1 MKALVVAALA
11 LVGCAQAQSPAAI
24 PDASDDERLPPTAM
38 REAGAEGTSQRYLA
52 LGDSFTIGTG
62 TTPDRSMPARLTSRW
77 QAAGC
82 AVVLK
87 NLGVNGYTADDLIA
101 DELPQ
106 VKAFAPTRVTLA
118 IGANDIVQGHTPDEY
133 RARVRSILAA
143 IVSDGV
149 TPPRIFALPQ
159 PEWSRSP
166 AAHGIG
172 FEADLTAQIVL
183 FNGILRDEALG
194 AGARWVDLTARMHQQ
209 ADAKMLA
216 SDVLHPNADAY
227 DEWAA
232 DLAALGT
239 PCDDS

>member
-1 MKALVVAALA
+1 MKALVFAVLA
-11 LVGCAQAQSPAAI
+11 LVGCAQAQSPAVI
-24 PDASDDERLPPTAM
+24 PDGGVAATPT
-38 REAGAEGTSQRYLA
+38 RDAGAEGASQRYLA

-87 NLGVNGYTADDLIA
+87 NLGVNGYTTDDLIA
-101 DELPQ
+101 DELPR

-118 IGANDIVQGHTPDEY
+118 IGANDIVQGSTPDEY
-133 RARVRSILAA
+133 RARVKSILAA
-143 IVSDGV
+143 LVNDGV
-149 TPPRIFALPQ
+149 TPSRIFVLPQ

-172 FEADLTAQIVL
+172 SEADLTAQITL
-183 FNGILRDEALG
+183 YNQILRDEATAG
-194 AGARWVDLTARMHQQ
+194 GARWVDLTARMHQQ

-227 DEWAA
+227 DEWAS